1 MEFIATITKI
11 MNTNDNILGVYVN
24 FNEDQSGFIPL
35 SQLKLKN
42 KQIKKFKEGRLPD
55 YLQVGKQLK
64 VKIIRNNGEYH
75 DLAVVK

>member
-24 FNEDQSGFIPL
+24 FNEDQSGFITL

-64 VKIIRNNGEYH
+64 VKIIRTNGEYH

>member
-24 FNEDQSGFIPL
+24 FNEDQSGFITL

-64 VKIIRNNGEYH
+64 VKIIRNNGEYY